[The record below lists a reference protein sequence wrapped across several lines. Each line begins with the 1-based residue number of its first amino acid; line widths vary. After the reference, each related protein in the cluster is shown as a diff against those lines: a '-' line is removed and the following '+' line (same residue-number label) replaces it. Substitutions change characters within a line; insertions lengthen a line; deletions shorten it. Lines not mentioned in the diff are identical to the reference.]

1 MGLCHMLLF
10 SLLAMQILNE
20 KPQAA
25 KAFLIK
31 YQSQPQRK
39 NIALVVKMQSPQLIV
54 SQVLFPWIFW

>member
-1 MGLCHMLLF
+1 MLLF
-10 SLLAMQILNE
+10 SLLAMEILNE